1 LSALELAF
9 SVEPVTGWRIW
20 RVSREID
27 RRRTAHE
34 LAVELLAAERRG
46 ETGAVARLFEPR
58 LRSLTELGFWPAR
71 ERLTATCG
79 RGAAHTAPQAACEC
93 GVWAFRAYERAYAEL
108 LAYAHGATPV
118 LLGRVRMWGR
128 LVEAE
133 HGWRAQYAYP
143 ADLTV
148 FGGDEDVATAL
159 EAAYGVPVT
168 ATPWPAEQAA

>member
-1 LSALELAF
+1 MSELELAF

-27 RRRTAHE
+27 RRRSAHD
-34 LAVELLAAERRG
+34 LAVELLAAEQRG
-46 ETGAVARLFEPR
+46 ETGMVARLFEPR

-71 ERLTATCG
+71 ERMAATCG
-79 RGAAHTAPQAACEC
+79 RGPAHVAPEAACEC
-93 GVWAFRAYERAYAEL
+93 GVWAFRADERAYAEA
-108 LAYAHGATPV
+108 LAYADSGTPIV
-118 LLGRVRMWGR
+118 LGRVRLWGR

-148 FGGDEDVATAL
+148 FGADEETAPAL
-159 EAAYGVPVT
+159 EAAYGVR
-168 ATPWPAEQAA
+168 AAAAPWRRAA